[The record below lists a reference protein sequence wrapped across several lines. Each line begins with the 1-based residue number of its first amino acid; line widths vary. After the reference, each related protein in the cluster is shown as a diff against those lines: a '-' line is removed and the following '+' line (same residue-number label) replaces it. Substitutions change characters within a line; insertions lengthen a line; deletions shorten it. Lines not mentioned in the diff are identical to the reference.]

1 MASLDYGFS
10 ATEMPVGGTL
20 RSGLYGEAPP
30 RKGCLFY
37 ARSMFKGRKKCHFSN
52 KRFTQSAS
60 KWTKWWLK
68 RKGAKGC
75 HILVEITT
83 H

>member
-10 ATEMPVGGTL
+10 ATEMPVGALPIVSYTGRL
-20 RSGLYGEAPP
+20 RP
-30 RKGCLFY
+30 KGCLFY
-37 ARSMFKGRKKCHFSN
+37 ARSMFKGRKKFHFSN